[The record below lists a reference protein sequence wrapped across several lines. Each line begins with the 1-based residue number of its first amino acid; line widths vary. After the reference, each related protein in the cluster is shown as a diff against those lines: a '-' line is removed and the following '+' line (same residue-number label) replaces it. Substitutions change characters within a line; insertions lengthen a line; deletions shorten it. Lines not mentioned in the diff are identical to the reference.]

1 MNNQKYL
8 ESKTLSIILFVFVFL
23 LYAVVYMTKNVFS
36 AAMASIVEEGFMTKS
51 QTGLI
56 NAVFWF
62 VYAPF
67 QIVGGF
73 AADKHSPYKLILIG
87 LIGGLISNIIIY
99 FNQSYPV
106 LMAAWSFNAIAQ
118 FGLWPG
124 VFKIVSTQTAPSI
137 RGAAVFWLLFSTSVG
152 LGMSMLEHPL

>member
-1 MNNQKYL
+1 MKSQKYL
-8 ESKTLSIILFVFVFL
+8 ESKKLSIILLLSIFL

-36 AAMASIVEEGFMTKS
+36 SAMASIVEEGFMTKS

-73 AADKHSPYKLILIG
+73 AADKYSPYKLILIG

-99 FNQSYPV
+99 FKNF
-106 LMAAWSFNAIAQ
+106 A
-118 FGLWPG
+118 
-124 VFKIVSTQTAPSI
+124 T
-137 RGAAVFWLLFSTSVG
+137 LF
-152 LGMSMLEHPL
+152 